1 VPKLEKGHFV
11 TSDDET
17 WRAGWLIEG
26 ALSVSVA
33 GHRPWETPLEHDD
46 VVRVH
51 PQHGLM
57 LVETHQSTHGRKMKN
72 GVAVVLHITP
82 TAVPHA
88 NILQWLPPN
97 TDEQYKLPYY
107 RAP

>member
-1 VPKLEKGHFV
+1 
-11 TSDDET
+11 
-17 WRAGWLIEG
+17 
-26 ALSVSVA
+26 
-33 GHRPWETPLEHDD
+33 
-46 VVRVH
+46 
-51 PQHGLM
+51 M